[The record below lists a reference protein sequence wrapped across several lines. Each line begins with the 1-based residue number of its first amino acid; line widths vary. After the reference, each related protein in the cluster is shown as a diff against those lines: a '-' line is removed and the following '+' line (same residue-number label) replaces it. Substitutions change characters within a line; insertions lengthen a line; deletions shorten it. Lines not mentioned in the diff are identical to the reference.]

1 MQDKPYIVIM
11 AGGIGS
17 RFWPYSRNNRPKQ
30 FLDILGTGRSLLQ
43 MTYDRFLE
51 MAQPSQFIV
60 ITNQNYLDLVL
71 EQLPDLKPDQV
82 LTEPLRR
89 NTATC
94 IAYAAYR
101 IHSLDPEAT
110 LIVTPADHLI
120 LQEKRFLHTIHRAI
134 QAADVEDRLITIGIR
149 PNRPE
154 TGYGYI
160 QYLEDDMGKEALK
173 VKTFTEKPNLK
184 LAKTFI
190 DSGDFVWNSGLF
202 VWKVESLLAAFS
214 DFMPDVAE
222 VFEEGRPHFGKSTEQ
237 DFINSAYTMVKNVS
251 FDYGILEK
259 SDKVYV
265 ILGDF
270 GWSDLGSWHSIH
282 ELREKDE
289 NNNVIEA
296 NTMLYDTTN
305 CYVKMDSDKL
315 VVIEGL
321 DNYLVN
327 ETDNVLLI
335 CKLGGE
341 KKFREFVA
349 NAKKKGEDFV

>member
-43 MTYDRFLE
+43 MTFDRFRE
-51 MAQPSQFIV
+51 IAEPEQFFV
-60 ITNQNYLDLVL
+60 VTNQSYFDLVN
-71 EQLPDLKPDQV
+71 EQLPELKPNQI

-94 IAYAAYR
+94 IAYAAYK
-101 IHSLDPEAT
+101 IHAFDPNAT

-120 LQEKRFLHTIHRAI
+120 LQEQRFINTIIRAVD
-134 QAADVEDRLITIGIR
+134 AAQVEGRLITMGIR
-149 PNRPE
+149 PNRAE

-160 QYLEDDMGKEALK
+160 QYLDNENGELAMK
-173 VKTFTEKPNLK
+173 VKTFTEKPNPK
-184 LAKTFI
+184 LAKTFV
-190 DSGDFVWNSGLF
+190 DSGDFVWNSGMF
-202 VWKVESLLAAFS
+202 VWKVKSLLDAFS
-214 DFMPDVAE
+214 ENMPDVAE
-222 VFEEGRPHFGKSTEQ
+222 AFEEGKVHFGNPSEQ
-237 DFINSAYTMVKNVS
+237 EFINRAYSQVKNVS
-251 FDYGILEK
+251 IDFGIMEK

-270 GWSDLGSWHSIH
+270 GWSDLGSWQSLH
-282 ELREKDE
+282 ELRGKDE
-289 NNNVIEA
+289 NNNVVEA
-296 NTMLYDTTN
+296 NAMLYETEN
-305 CYVKMDSDKL
+305 CFVKVDSGKL

-321 DNYLVN
+321 NNYLIN
-327 ETDNVLLI
+327 ESENVLLI
-335 CKLGGE
+335 CKLDGE
-341 KKFREFVA
+341 KKFRDFVA